1 MSVRPD
7 TQRSIYPA
15 PVLAQVIPQFI
26 RGFLMGSADI
36 VPGVSGGTVAL
47 VVGIYERL
55 IHSIRQGAAALGRL
69 VRVDGKGAIEKLKT
83 VEWAFLIP
91 LGVGI
96 LTAVVVLSSVVGDLL
111 DERPVEMA
119 GLFFGLILG
128 STVIAWH
135 LLRSPQSYHALI
147 ATGVAVVAFLALGLR
162 GGGVDEESVSQAAN
176 PAFLAFFVAGAVA
189 ICAMILPGVSGSFL
203 LVMLGMY
210 EPVLD
215 AVSDRDL
222 GSVLVFGAGCIIGLA
237 LFSTLLDRL
246 LASNHDEVLAALIG
260 LMLGSL
266 RVLWPWPGGIDT
278 TELAGPTDPVIVPV
292 VLAVGSAILVVV
304 VGRLGIS
311 REAARGPRE

>member
-1 MSVRPD
+1 MRPD
-7 TQRSIYPA
+7 TQRSLYPA
-15 PVLAQVIPQFI
+15 PVLAQAIPQFI

-47 VVGIYERL
+47 VVGIYEKL

-69 VRVDGKGAIEKLKT
+69 VRADGTGAIEKLKT
-83 VEWAFLIP
+83 VDWAFLIP

-111 DERPVEMA
+111 DERPIEMA
-119 GLFFGLILG
+119 GLFFGLIIG

-135 LLRSPQSYHALI
+135 LLRSPQSYHLVIVAV
-147 ATGVAVVAFLALGLR
+147 VAVVAFLALGLR
-162 GGGVDEESVSQAAN
+162 GGGVDEESVSQATN
-176 PAFLAFFVAGAVA
+176 PAMLAFFLAGAIA

-215 AVSDRDL
+215 AISDREIS
-222 GSVLVFGAGCIIGLA
+222 SVLIFGLGCIIGLA

-278 TELAGPTDPVIVPV
+278 TELAAPADPVLVPV
-292 VLAVGSAILVVV
+292 VLAVVSAVLVVV
-304 VGRLGIS
+304 VGRLGIN
-311 REAARGPRE
+311 RESARTTAD

>member
-1 MSVRPD
+1 
-7 TQRSIYPA
+7 
-15 PVLAQVIPQFI
+15 VLAQAVPQFI

-69 VRVDGKGAIEKLKT
+69 VRLDGKGAIQKLET
-83 VEWAFLIP
+83 VDWAFLVP

-96 LTAVVVLSSVVGDLL
+96 LTAVILLSSVVGDLL

-119 GLFFGLILG
+119 GLFFGLIIG

-147 ATGVAVVAFLALGLR
+147 AAVVAVVAFLALGLR
-162 GGGVDEESVSQAAN
+162 GGGVDEESVSQASN
-176 PAFLAFFVAGAVA
+176 PAMLAFFLAGAIA

-215 AVSDRDL
+215 AISDRDL
-222 GSVLVFGAGCIIGLA
+222 GSVLVFGTGCIIGLA

-246 LASNHDEVLAALIG
+246 LASNHDDVLAALIG

-278 TELAGPTDPVIVPV
+278 TELARPTDPVVVPIA
-292 VLAVGSAILVVV
+292 LAVVAAVVVILV
-304 VGRLGIS
+304 GRQGIS
-311 REAARGPRE
+311 RESAKATAG

>member
-1 MSVRPD
+1 ML
-7 TQRSIYPA
+7 TQA
-15 PVLAQVIPQFI
+15 IPQFI

-47 VVGIYERL
+47 VLGIYERL
-55 IHSIRQGAAALGRL
+55 IHSIRQGAAALGHL
-69 VRVDGKGAIEKLKT
+69 VRTDVEGAIEKLKT
-83 VEWAFLIP
+83 VDWAFLIP

-96 LTAVVVLSSVVGDLL
+96 LTAVIVLSSVVGDLL
-111 DERPVEMA
+111 DERPIEMA
-119 GLFFGLILG
+119 GLFFGLIIG

-135 LLRSPQSYHALI
+135 LLRSPQSYHLI
-147 ATGVAVVAFLALGLR
+147 IVAVVAVVAFVGLGLR
-162 GGGVDEESVSQAAN
+162 GGGVDEESVSQASN
-176 PAFLAFFVAGAVA
+176 PAMLAFFLAGAIA

-215 AVSDRDL
+215 AISDRETSSIL
-222 GSVLVFGAGCIIGLA
+222 IFGLGCIIGLA

-246 LASNHDEVLAALIG
+246 LASNHDDVLAALIG

-266 RVLWPWPGGIDT
+266 RVLWPWPDGIDT
-278 TELAGPTDPVIVPV
+278 TELARPTDPVLVPIA
-292 VLAVGSAILVVV
+292 LAVVSAVLVVV

-311 REAARGPRE
+311 REPAPGPRG

>member
-1 MSVRPD
+1 M
-7 TQRSIYPA
+7 
-15 PVLAQVIPQFI
+15 LAQVIPQFI

-69 VRVDGKGAIEKLKT
+69 VRADGKGAIEKLKT
-83 VEWAFLIP
+83 VEWTFLIP

-119 GLFFGLILG
+119 GLFFGLIIG

-147 ATGVAVVAFLALGLR
+147 AAGVAVVAFLALGLR

-176 PAFLAFFVAGAVA
+176 PELLAFFLAGAIA

-278 TELAGPTDPVIVPV
+278 TELAGPTDPVVVPI

-311 REAARGPRE
+311 REAARASAG

>member
-1 MSVRPD
+1 MRPD
-7 TQRSIYPA
+7 THRSIYPA
-15 PVLAQVIPQFI
+15 PVLTQAIPQFI

-47 VVGIYERL
+47 VLGIYERL
-55 IHSIRQGAAALGRL
+55 IHSIRQGAAALGHL
-69 VRVDGKGAIEKLKT
+69 VRADVKGAIEKLKT
-83 VEWAFLIP
+83 VDWAFLIP

-96 LTAVVVLSSVVGDLL
+96 LTAVIVLSSVVGDLL
-111 DERPVEMA
+111 DERPIEMA
-119 GLFFGLILG
+119 GLFFGLIIG

-135 LLRSPQSYHALI
+135 LLRSPQSYHLI
-147 ATGVAVVAFLALGLR
+147 IVAVVAVVAFVGLGLR
-162 GGGVDEESVSQAAN
+162 GGGVDEESVSQASN
-176 PAFLAFFVAGAVA
+176 PAMLAFFLAGAIA

-215 AVSDRDL
+215 AISDRETSSIL
-222 GSVLVFGAGCIIGLA
+222 IFGLGCIIGLA

-246 LASNHDEVLAALIG
+246 LASNHDDVLAALIG

-266 RVLWPWPGGIDT
+266 RVLWPWPDGIDT
-278 TELAGPTDPVIVPV
+278 TELAGPADPVIVPV
-292 VLAVGSAILVVV
+292 VLAVVSAVLVVV

-311 REAARGPRE
+311 REPAPGPRG

>member
-1 MSVRPD
+1 ML
-7 TQRSIYPA
+7 TQA
-15 PVLAQVIPQFI
+15 IPQFI

-69 VRVDGKGAIEKLKT
+69 VRADVTGAIEKLKT
-83 VEWAFLIP
+83 VEWSFLIP

-96 LTAVVVLSSVVGDLL
+96 LTAVIVLSSVVGDLL
-111 DERPVEMA
+111 DERPIEMA
-119 GLFFGLILG
+119 GLFFGLIIG

-135 LLRSPQSYHALI
+135 LLRSPQTYHLAI
-147 ATGVAVVAFLALGLR
+147 VAVVAVVAFVGLGLR
-162 GGGVDEESVSQAAN
+162 GGGVDEESVNQASD
-176 PAFLAFFVAGAVA
+176 PTVLAFFLAGAIA

-215 AVSDRDL
+215 AISDREIS
-222 GSVLVFGAGCIIGLA
+222 SVLIFGLGCIIGLA

-246 LASNHDEVLAALIG
+246 LATNHDDVLAALIG

-278 TELAGPTDPVIVPV
+278 TELAGPSDPVLVPV
-292 VLAVGSAILVVV
+292 VLALVSAILVVV

-311 REAARGPRE
+311 REATRKTAVAD